1 MSSPAVSP
9 PTLAFVVPC
18 YNEGLSLPE
27 LLKKLAEIDK
37 QLVDG
42 NAICKP
48 STLVLVDDGSTD
60 DTWDKITKA
69 TRTHNVKG
77 IRLSRNHG
85 HQAAL
90 LAGLMTAEA
99 DVVISLDADL
109 QDDPSA
115 IPQMLEAHR
124 RGAEVV
130 FGVRAS
136 RDADTVFKRRTARL
150 YYDILQ
156 GMGVDIVPDH
166 ADYRLM
172 SRKAIDTLREFGEVN
187 LFLRGLIKNIGFQ
200 TAIVE
205 YDRSERVAGETKY
218 PLSKMLQLA
227 IEGVTSFSTRP
238 LRYVTWIGII
248 VAVTSFF
255 LACYSIIAWWQG
267 GTIPGWTSIT
277 VPTLMLGGVQLIA
290 LGIIG
295 EYIGKI
301 YLETKRRPQFIID
314 KIVETD
320 DAP

>member
-1 MSSPAVSP
+1 MSASAAKA

-27 LLKKLAEIDK
+27 LLRKLAEID
-37 QLVDG
+37 QGLVASS
-42 NAICKP
+42 AICRP
-48 STLVLVDDGSTD
+48 STFVLVDDGSSD
-60 DTWDKITKA
+60 DTWEKITKA
-69 TRTHNVKG
+69 TRVHNVKG

-115 IPQMLEAHR
+115 IPRMLEAYG
-124 RGAEVV
+124 RGAQVV
-130 FGVRAS
+130 FGVRSS
-136 RDADTVFKRRTARL
+136 RNSDTAFKRRTARL
-150 YYDILQ
+150 YYDLLQ
-156 GMGVDIVPDH
+156 GLGVDIVPNH

-187 LFLRGLIKNIGFQ
+187 LFLRGLIKSIGFQ
-200 TAIVE
+200 TEIVE
-205 YDRSERVAGETKY
+205 YDRPERFAGETKY
-218 PLSKMLQLA
+218 PLPKMLQLA
-227 IEGVTSFSTRP
+227 VEGVTSFSTRP
-238 LRYVTWIGII
+238 LRYVTWIGTL
-248 VAVTSFF
+248 VAMMSF
-255 LACYSIIAWWQG
+255 LLGCYSIIAWWRG

-277 VPTLMLGGVQLIA
+277 VPTFMLGGVQLIA

-314 KIVETD
+314 QIIEAD

>member
-1 MSSPAVSP
+1 MNTSSAAAPS
-9 PTLAFVVPC
+9 LAFVVPC

-27 LLKKLAEIDK
+27 LLRKLAEIDD
-37 QLVDG
+37 QLVAA
-42 NAICKP
+42 NAIRSP
-48 STLVLVDDGSTD
+48 STIVLVDDGSTD
-60 DTWDKITKA
+60 DTWQKISEA
-69 TRTHNVKG
+69 TATHNVTG

-99 DVVISLDADL
+99 DVIISLDADL
-109 QDDPSA
+109 QDDPDA
-115 IPQMLEAHR
+115 IPKMLDAHN
-124 RGAEVV
+124 RGAQVV
-130 FGVRAS
+130 FGVRSS
-136 RDADTVFKRRTARL
+136 RDTDTVFKRRTARL

-156 GMGVDIVPDH
+156 GMGIDIVPDH

-172 SRKAIDTLREFGEVN
+172 SSKAIATLREFGEVN
-187 LFLRGLIKNIGFQ
+187 LFLRGLVKNIGYQ
-200 TAIVE
+200 TEIVE
-205 YDRSERVAGETKY
+205 YDRSERFAGETKY

-227 IEGVTSFSTRP
+227 VEGVTSFSTRP
-238 LRYVTWIGII
+238 LRYVTWIGTI
-248 VAVTSFF
+248 VAMTSFF
-255 LACYSIIAWWQG
+255 LACYSIFAWWRG

-277 VPTLMLGGVQLIA
+277 VPTFMLGGVQLIA

-314 KIVETD
+314 EIIKAD